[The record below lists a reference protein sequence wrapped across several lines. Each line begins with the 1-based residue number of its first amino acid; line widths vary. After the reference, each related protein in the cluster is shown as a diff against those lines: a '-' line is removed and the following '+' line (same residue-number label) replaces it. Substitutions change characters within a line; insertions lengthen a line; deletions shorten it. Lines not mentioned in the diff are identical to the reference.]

1 MVFKN
6 INEYFQYLY
15 SLERAGMKYD
25 LTNIT
30 KLCKAL
36 GNPQDKFRS
45 IHIAGTNGKGATASF
60 TASALMEHGLK
71 TGLFTSPHI
80 LQFNERIR
88 VNGKYISNA
97 YIKKFL
103 EENIKLIKRIKPSF
117 FEVNTAMACKYFA
130 DKKVDIAVIECG
142 LGGRLD
148 STNILNPVVSAI
160 TQIDMDHIQF
170 LGNTLREIALEK
182 LGIIKRG
189 VKVIVNDNNR
199 KLVSLFHKSIA
210 ENELLYLD
218 DIAKLRIKSIAHGK
232 LEFTVT
238 PKGGKDIVLSTPLPG
253 KYQVRNAAASYF
265 IIKEFLSVT
274 GKSFQL
280 KNFKKGI
287 SNVKKNTGYF
297 GRLELIKK
305 NGKQYLLD
313 VSHNPNGIKNTITSV
328 KNIGFK
334 PDVVIF
340 GIMSDKDHKSALKEI
355 LPLAKNVI
363 LTKPDYER
371 AQEPG
376 VLYADSLKLNSRNF
390 LILDNSVKGAI
401 KIAGKM
407 NYKRIMV
414 IGSFFMVSDAL
425 KALGIKRIPVE

>member
-1 MVFKN
+1 VKN

-15 SLERAGMKYD
+15 SLERSGMKYD
-25 LTNIT
+25 LSNIT
-30 KLCKAL
+30 TLCKAL

-60 TASALMEHGLK
+60 TASVLMEHGFK

-88 VNGKYISNA
+88 VNSKCISNT
-97 YIKKFL
+97 YVKKFL

-117 FEVNTAMACKYFA
+117 FEVNTAMAFKYFA
-130 DKKVDIAVIECG
+130 DKKVDAAVIECG

-160 TQIDMDHIQF
+160 TQIDMDHMQF
-170 LGNTLREIALEK
+170 LGNTLQEIALEK
-182 LGIIKRG
+182 LGIVKRG

-199 KLVSLFHKSIA
+199 KLVSLFHKSIT

-218 DIAKLRIKSIAHGK
+218 DIAKMRIKSNAHGK
-232 LEFTVT
+232 IKFTVT
-238 PKGGKDIVLSTPLPG
+238 PKGEKEILLSTPLPG
-253 KYQVRNAAASYF
+253 RYQVRNAAASYF
-265 IIKEFLSVT
+265 IVKEFLS
-274 GKSFQL
+274 GIDEIFHLNK
-280 KNFKKGI
+280 FKKGI
-287 SNVKKNTGYF
+287 LNVKRNTDYF
-297 GRLELIKK
+297 GRLELIKH
-305 NGKQYLLD
+305 NGKQYMMD
-313 VSHNPNGIKNTITSV
+313 VSHNPDGIENAIRSV
-328 KNIGFK
+328 KEIGFK

-340 GIMSDKDHKSALKEI
+340 GIMSDKDHKNALKAI
-355 LPLAKNVI
+355 LPISKNII

-376 VLYADSLKLNSRNF
+376 VLYADSLKLKTRNN
-390 LILDNSVKGAI
+390 LMMDRSVKGALM
-401 KIAGKM
+401 IADRM
-407 NYKRIMV
+407 NFKRIMV